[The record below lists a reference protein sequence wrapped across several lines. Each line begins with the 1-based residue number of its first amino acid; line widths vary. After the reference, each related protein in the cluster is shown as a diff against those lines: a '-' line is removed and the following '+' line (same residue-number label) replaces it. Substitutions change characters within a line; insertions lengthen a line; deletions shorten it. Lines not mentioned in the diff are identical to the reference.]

1 MQMIMNLVSSTA
13 VSLEAGEFSSDQH
26 KDEDDIG
33 WVDERR
39 VLPALQQQ

>member
-1 MQMIMNLVSSTA
+1 MQMITNLVSPTA

-26 KDEDDIG
+26 EDEDDVR